1 MSTAAARTIEVRPGS
16 IAKATGRRSESAA
29 NQLSMAEWKRIVA
42 DTVASDPNT
51 PLRLVYFGGANQIAG
66 YRLYYMLQYAKRAGI
81 RHVSLL
87 TDGLFWID
95 EATDWLIESGV
106 DEIVLVVTGGGPGAA
121 LAARI
126 SGLCSRGVGAPAV
139 RVRATGPGALA

>member
-1 MSTAAARTIEVRPGS
+1 MSTAAARTIEARPGS
-16 IAKATGRRSESAA
+16 MAKAAGRRPESAGS
-29 NQLSMAEWKRIVA
+29 QLSMAEWKRVVA
-42 DTVASDPNT
+42 DTVASDANI

-66 YRLYYMLQYAKRAGI
+66 YRLYYMLQYAKRAGV

-95 EATDWLIESGV
+95 EATEWLVESGV
-106 DEIVLVVTGGGPGAA
+106 DEILLVVTGGEPGAA

-126 SGLCSRGVGAPAV
+126 GALSSRGAGAPAV
-139 RVRATGPGALA
+139 RVRATGAGALA